1 MNNKTNSA
9 KMSYI
14 SLKINLEGA
23 RVTKVIQFNTNVT
36 ILEACILIKI
46 KFGESVPEA
55 VEEFGLFLAD
65 DEGQEGV
72 WLEADRK
79 LSYFLFHDHDT
90 LEFRR
95 KIRTL
100 RVRMLDGAVKSILVD
115 DSQSVEE
122 LMFVI
127 CTKIGIKNHEEY
139 GLVRENEPSKEKLTE
154 KRKSL
159 KFSTLTL
166 RKKTLDKDYDS
177 KMEKLREKL
186 KTDDESKFVLIS

>member
-1 MNNKTNSA
+1 
-9 KMSYI
+9 MSLI

-23 RVTKVIQFNTNVT
+23 RVTKVIQFNSNVT

-46 KFGESVPEA
+46 KFGESVPEP
-55 VEEFGLFLAD
+55 VEEFGLFLAED
-65 DEGQEGV
+65 DGPQGV

-79 LSYFLFHDHDT
+79 LNYYLLSDHDS

-100 RVRMLDGAVKSILVD
+100 KVRMLDGAVKSILVD

-127 CTKIGIKNHEEY
+127 CTKIGIKNHDEY
-139 GLVRENEPSKEKLTE
+139 GLVRENEPAKEKHTE

-159 KFSTLTL
+159 KLGTLTL
-166 RKKTLDKDYDS
+166 RKMTLDKDYDN

-186 KTDDESKFVLIS
+186 KTDDESKFYF